1 MKRIILL
8 SLISIFFT
16 CSKKDESKSKDL
28 PITDKGQTL
37 DLNIYE
43 AASVCQCSDDGIE
56 ILTKAL
62 KIRSPFNSLEQYYKN
77 KESKKDMSFV
87 IKRFNLIR
95 EKCLMKFGVQ
105 LLKPSPC
112 NNPDKIEDLR
122 KKLKSLGI
130 STS

>member
-28 PITDKGQTL
+28 PIKDKGQTL

-62 KIRSPFNSLEQYYKN
+62 KTLVFSYK
-77 KESKKDMSFV
+77 V
-87 IKRFNLIR
+87 IGKSI
-95 EKCLMKFGVQ
+95 
-105 LLKPSPC
+105 
-112 NNPDKIEDLR
+112 
-122 KKLKSLGI
+122 KSLI
-130 STS
+130 Y

>member
-28 PITDKGQTL
+28 PIKDKGQTL

-95 EKCLMKFGVQ
+95 EKCLMKFVMT
-105 LLKPSPC
+105 
-112 NNPDKIEDLR
+112 LR
-122 KKLKSLGI
+122 KRKSL
-130 STS
+130 